1 MTTTPE
7 EPLNVT
13 PDAAGP
19 AVPPPPAP
27 EAAVPPPPAY
37 GAPTGAVPPPAP
49 AYGSAPPPAYA
60 AGPVQP
66 LSDSDSRM
74 WAMLAHIGGAL
85 LSWIVPLVVWLVM
98 KDRSRFVEEQSK
110 EALNFQI
117 TLFIAHVIAGFLWV
131 IIIGMVLTPLIAI
144 AGLVFG
150 IIGGLAANKGEAYRY
165 PFALRLIK

>member
-7 EPLNVT
+7 DPQNVSPEP
-13 PDAAGP
+13 GP

-27 EAAVPPPPAY
+27 APPPAY
-37 GAPTGAVPPPAP
+37 GA
-49 AYGSAPPPAYA
+49 APPPAYA

-74 WAMLAHIGGAL
+74 WAMLSHIGGAL
-85 LSWIVPLVVWLVM
+85 LSWIVPLVVWLVF

-117 TLFIAHVIAGFLWV
+117 TLFIAHIIAGILWV
-131 IIIGMVLTPLIAI
+131 IVIGMILTPLIVI

-150 IIGGLAANKGEAYRY
+150 IIGGMAANRGEPYRY
-165 PFALRLIK
+165 PFAIRLIK